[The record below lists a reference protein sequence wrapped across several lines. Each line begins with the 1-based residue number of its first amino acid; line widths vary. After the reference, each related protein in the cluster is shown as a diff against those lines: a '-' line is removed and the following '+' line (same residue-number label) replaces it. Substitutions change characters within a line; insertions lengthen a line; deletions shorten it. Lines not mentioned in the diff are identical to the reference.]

1 MAEHVYSMRCI
12 NLRKA
17 THEKGGLN
25 FSKHKQTP
33 GLVPI
38 EIECRK
44 CLPCR
49 LKQARDKAIRCVH
62 ESSMFEDNWFLTVTY
77 KDPAPKKLI
86 YRHWQ
91 LFMKR
96 LRKEHNNQA
105 ISFMV
110 TGEYGEKTKRPH
122 WHAILFN
129 LRLPDIIPYRKND
142 RGDLLWRCPSIDKIW
157 GYNDPILRPNELGS
171 VSMDSASYVARYAAK
186 KLVHGYD
193 DAHDLHPIHK
203 TSSRRA
209 IGKLW
214 IEQHFAQTFYNGYVT
229 LPGGAKAAIPRY
241 YKDWC
246 KEHHPEVFRDY
257 QLNVLPKIAEK
268 INRKERRDEIQYITD
283 VINHKRSGY
292 KILKRSEVEHICLEQ
307 KFKQLKGKL

>member
-1 MAEHVYSMRCI
+1 MRCI

-25 FSKHKQTP
+25 FNKKTATP

-49 LKQARDKAIRCVH
+49 LKQAREKAIRCYH
-62 ESSMFEDNWFLTVTY
+62 ESLMWENNWFLTLTY

-91 LFMKR
+91 LFMKK
-96 LRKEHNNQA
+96 LRKENSDQA

-122 WHAILFN
+122 WHAIIFN
-129 LRLPDIIPYRKND
+129 LELSDTTPIRKND
-142 RGDLLWRCPSIDKIW
+142 RGDLLWKSPTIDRIW

-193 DAHDLHPIHK
+193 DAHQFNPIHK

-209 IGKLW
+209 IGRNW
-214 IEQHFAQTFYNGYVT
+214 IEKNYEQTFYNGYVT
-229 LPGGAKAAIPRY
+229 LPNNRHAGIPRY
-241 YKDWC
+241 YRDWC
-246 KEHHPEVFRDY
+246 KEHQPELFQYY
-257 QLNVLPKIAEK
+257 QRHVLSEIQKKTE
-268 INRKERRDEIQYITD
+268 RKERRDELQYISD
-283 VINHKRSGY
+283 VINHKFQGY
-292 KILKRSEVEHICLEQ
+292 QVLTRSEVEHICLER
-307 KFKQLKGKL
+307 KFKDLKGKL